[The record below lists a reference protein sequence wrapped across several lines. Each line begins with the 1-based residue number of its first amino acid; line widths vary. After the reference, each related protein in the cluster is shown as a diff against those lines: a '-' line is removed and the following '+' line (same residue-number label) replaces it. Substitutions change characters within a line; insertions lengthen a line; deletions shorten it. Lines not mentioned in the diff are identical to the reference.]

1 MLCLYSLKN
10 PSYPE
15 FTCATDTGVMCA
27 DWHLPLPLP
36 LTPTPNS

>member
-15 FTCATDTGVMCA
+15 FTCATDTGVMCV
-27 DWHLPLPLP
+27 DPY
-36 LTPTPNS
+36 PNP